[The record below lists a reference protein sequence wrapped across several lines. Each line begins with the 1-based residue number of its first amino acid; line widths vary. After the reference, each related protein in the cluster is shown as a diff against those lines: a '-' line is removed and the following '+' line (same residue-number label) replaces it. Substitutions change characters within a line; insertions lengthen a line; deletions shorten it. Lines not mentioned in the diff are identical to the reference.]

1 MAQSGP
7 PRRILGFGPFE
18 VDLTSGELRREGFK
32 VKLQDQP
39 RRLLVLLLESAGEV
53 VTREELRSKL
63 WPADTFVD
71 FDHSL
76 NTAVRKLREALGDS
90 AEAPRYVETL
100 ARRGYR
106 FAVPVREREAPASPA
121 LSAEAELPSP
131 APPTHAAT
139 RRPSFPSRV
148 ILIAGALGAAALL
161 AYWMGPRP
169 GPRTQAGRKLT
180 LAVLPFDNLS
190 GEADQEYLS
199 DGLTEEMTTQLAR
212 LAPDRLR
219 VTARSSTWK
228 FKRADRDI
236 PRIRQELGAD
246 YVLEGSLRRAGER
259 VRVTAQL
266 VQAVD
271 QTHIWAETYDREMRD
286 VLVLESEVARAVARA
301 IAMKL
306 APEAE
311 ARLARARPVR
321 PESYQDYLRGRYF
334 FNRKTEAAL
343 RQALGYFQRAVAAD
357 PGNAAAY
364 SGLADCY
371 LSLGASSVVGGLPPR
386 QAMPEAKAAAL
397 KALEIDGTLAE
408 AHASLAFVHLLYD
421 WDFVASEKEFK
432 RALDLDPDYTA
443 AHHWYSHCLLPLG
456 RTEESLAESR
466 RALELEPLSLVVNT
480 HLGWHYFYARQYD
493 KAIEQYRRTLELDP
507 AFPQTQRYA
516 AWALLQK
523 GRHEEA
529 IADLRAAS
537 SALGPDP
544 EVEAELGH
552 ALAVA
557 GRRAEA
563 RAVLEGLRQLS
574 SSRYVSPYSVALVHA
589 GLADRDQALAWL
601 DKAYDDRSDYMV
613 YLGLEPMLDSLR
625 SAPRFDALVRRVGL
639 PPQ

>member
-1 MAQSGP
+1 MAQATA
-7 PRRILGFGPFE
+7 PRRILGFGSFE
-18 VDLTSGELRREGFK
+18 VDLASGELRRDGLK

-39 RRLLVLLLESAGEV
+39 LRLLVLLLERAGEV
-53 VTREELRSKL
+53 VTREELRSSL

-106 FAVPVREREAPASPA
+106 FAVPVRDLEAPAPPA
-121 LSAEAELPSP
+121 LSAGAEVPSRA
-131 APPTHAAT
+131 APPAA
-139 RRPSFPSRV
+139 RGRSSASRV
-148 ILIAGALGAAALL
+148 TAIAGVLGAVALA
-161 AYWMGPRP
+161 AYWMAARPAPRMEP
-169 GPRTQAGRKLT
+169 ARRLT

-199 DGLTEEMTTQLAR
+199 DGLTEEMITQLAR
-212 LAPDRLR
+212 LEPDRLR

-228 FKRADRDI
+228 YKRADRDL
-236 PRIRQELGAD
+236 PRLRQELGAD
-246 YVLEGSLRRAGER
+246 YVLEGSLRRAGDR

-266 VQAVD
+266 VQVAD
-271 QTHIWAETYDREMRD
+271 QTHIWAETYEREMRD

-301 IAMKL
+301 IAMTL

-343 RQALGYFQRAVAAD
+343 RQALAYFQRAVAAD
-357 PGNAAAY
+357 PGYAPAY
-364 SGLADCY
+364 TGLADCY
-371 LSLGASSVVGGLPPR
+371 WSLGASSVVGGLPPR

-408 AHASLAFVHLLYD
+408 AHSSLAQVRLLYD
-421 WDFVASEKEFK
+421 WDPAASEKEFK
-432 RALDLDPDYTA
+432 RALDLNPDYTA
-443 AHHWYSHCLLPLG
+443 AHHWYSHCLLVLG

-466 RALELEPLSLVVNT
+466 RALELEPLSLVINL
-480 HLGWHYFYARQYD
+480 HLGWHYLYARQYD
-493 KAIEQYRRTLELDP
+493 LAIEQDRRTLELDP
-507 AFPQTQRYA
+507 AFPQAQRYA
-516 AWALLQK
+516 AWAFLQK
-523 GRHEEA
+523 GLHAEA
-529 IADLRAAS
+529 IADLRAALS
-537 SALGPDP
+537 GLGRQP

-552 ALAVA
+552 ALAVD

-563 RAVLEGLRQLS
+563 RAVLEGLSQPS
-574 SSRYVSPYSVALVHA
+574 PTRYVSPYSVALVHA
-589 GLADRDQALAWL
+589 GLGNRDQALAWL
-601 DKAYDDRSDYMV
+601 DKAYDERSDYMP
-613 YLGLEPMLDSLR
+613 YLELEPMLDSLR
-625 SAPRFDALVRRVGL
+625 SDPRFGALARRVGL
-639 PPQ
+639 PER